1 MWSGMRRKIAIFIV
15 VAPCLLVAAD
25 VAVWQIAVRRLETG
39 FQTWIGDRNR
49 HGWSVLSSSQVR
61 GGWPLA
67 ATLTITDLVIKGGE
81 PTIPGGA
88 SWDAKQVVLRVGLLQ
103 PWSLDIEPIG
113 VQRLRFA
120 NGTEFPFVAEEMHA
134 TVPLQAGNATSALD
148 LKARNLRAVLLTDG
162 DPDVAVSMGQLHGH
176 ADISPAA
183 IGDSPTI
190 GFSVSAGA
198 IVLPNAV
205 RWPLG
210 PFVTSVVLEGSLE
223 GPTPEPAAP
232 STFLAA
238 WRDGG
243 GSLEVQKFS
252 IVWGPLDLTTTATL
266 ALDDQLQPMGAGTGR
281 MVGYEATLDALAAN
295 GVLTRSATTAAK
307 AVLSLMA
314 SAPAA
319 GDAAEVEVPLT
330 LQHRTLSM
338 RQVPLIRLP
347 ELDWPS
353 P

>member
-1 MWSGMRRKIAIFIV
+1 MRRKIAIFIV
-15 VAPCLLVAAD
+15 AAPCLLVAAD
-25 VAVWQIAVRRLETG
+25 VAVWHMAVRRLETG
-39 FQTWIGDRNR
+39 FQTWIGDSNR
-49 HGWSVLSSSQVR
+49 RGWSVLSSSQVR
-61 GGWPLA
+61 GGWPMA
-67 ATLTITDLVIKGGE
+67 ATLEITDLVIKGGE

-88 SWDAKQVVLRVGLLQ
+88 SWDAKQVVLRVGLLT

-120 NGTEFPFVAEEMHA
+120 NGAEFPFVAEEMHA
-134 TVPLQAGNATSALD
+134 TVPLQAGHVPSTLD
-148 LKARNLRAVLLTDG
+148 LKARNLRAVLMTEG
-162 DPDVAVSMGQLHGH
+162 DADVAVSMGQLQGH
-176 ADISPAA
+176 ADISSAA
-183 IGDSPTI
+183 GDAPTI
-190 GFSVSAGA
+190 GFSVSADMIALPDA
-198 IVLPNAV
+198 I

-210 PFVTSVVLEGSLE
+210 PLVTSVVLAGSLE
-223 GPTPEPAAP
+223 GPTPEPSAP

-243 GSLEVQKFS
+243 GSVEVQKFS

-319 GDAAEVEVPLT
+319 GEPAEVEVPLT

-338 RQVPLIRLP
+338 RQVPVIRLP

>member
-1 MWSGMRRKIAIFIV
+1 MRRKIAILIV
-15 VAPCLLVAAD
+15 AVPCLLIAVD
-25 VAVWQIAVRRLETG
+25 VAVWQVSVRRLETG
-39 FQTWIGDRNR
+39 FQTWIGDSNR
-49 HGWSVLSSSQVR
+49 RGWSVLSSSQVR
-61 GGWPLA
+61 GGWPMA
-67 ATLTITDLVIKGGE
+67 ATLTVTDLVIKGGE

-88 SWDAKQVVLRVGLLQ
+88 SWDAKQVVLRVGLLN

-120 NGTEFPFVAEEMHA
+120 NGAEFPFVAEEMHA
-134 TVPLQAGNATSALD
+134 TVPLQAGNAPSALD
-148 LKARNLRAVLLTDG
+148 LKVRNLRAVLLTEG
-162 DPDVAVSMGQLHGH
+162 DSDVAVSMGQLQGH
-176 ADISPAA
+176 ADITPAA
-183 IGDSPTI
+183 VGDSPMI
-190 GFSVSAGA
+190 GFSVSAGT
-198 IVLPNAV
+198 ILLPNTV

-210 PFVTSVVLEGSLE
+210 PSVTSVVLEGSLE
-223 GPTPEPAAP
+223 GPTPEPAPP
-232 STFLAA
+232 SVFLAA

-243 GSLEVQKFS
+243 GSLEVHKLS
-252 IVWGPLDLTTTATL
+252 VAWGPLDLTTTATL

-295 GVLTRSATTAAK
+295 GILTRSATTAAK
-307 AVLSLMA
+307 AVLSLMT

>member
-1 MWSGMRRKIAIFIV
+1 MRRKTAIFIV
-15 VAPCLLVAAD
+15 AAPCLLVAAD
-25 VAVWQIAVRRLETG
+25 IAVWQISVRRLENS
-39 FQTWIGDRNR
+39 FQHWIDDSNR
-49 HGWSVLSSSQVR
+49 RGWSVLSSSQSR

-67 ATLTITDLVIKGGE
+67 ATLTVTDLVIKGGE
-81 PTIPGGA
+81 PTIPGGV
-88 SWDAKQVVLRVGLLQ
+88 SWDAKQVVLRVGLLH

-120 NGTEFPFVAEEMHA
+120 NGAEFPFVAEDMHA
-134 TVPLQAGNATSALD
+134 TLPLSAGSATSALD
-148 LKARNLRAVLLTDG
+148 LKAKSLRAVLPTDS
-162 DPDVAVSMGQLHGH
+162 DSDVGLSVGELQGH
-176 ADISPAA
+176 ADIATAA
-183 IGDSPTI
+183 GHDAPTI
-190 GFSVSAGA
+190 GFSISADT
-198 IVLPNAV
+198 ILLPNTV

-210 PFVTSVVLEGSLE
+210 PAVSSVVLEGALD
-223 GPTPEPAAP
+223 GPLPDP
-232 STFLAA
+232 SPPLTFLAA

-243 GSLEVQKFS
+243 GSLEIQKFS

-281 MVGYEATLDALAAN
+281 IVGYEATLDALAAN

-307 AVLSLMA
+307 AVLSLMT

-319 GDAAEVEVPLT
+319 GDAAEVEGPLT

-347 ELDWPS
+347 ELDWPA